1 MPSKLVQFI
10 KQNKTRIDLAK
21 SGSLLIL
28 GIAMLVLLIVL
39 AVTLANGTRELIHIA
54 STGID
59 TLQETLSSVNDGLN
73 NVSSSFDTLKDSLQ
87 TVKDYVYGIEPI
99 LENMTD
105 LVGSDL
111 VKIAQDGQ
119 NSLKAAAQGSKLVD
133 DALTL
138 LSRLPL
144 LNFDYAPEK
153 ALNESLLELSETFG
167 SIPESLSGLEKEI
180 SNSAAN
186 ISTFD
191 TNFVDFN
198 TNIDDLKANVDNT
211 GSSLEGFI
219 DQLQSYQQKLPKVQR
234 TIITWIAVIT
244 CALCLLLLIWMV
256 NQFFTFIMALEA
268 IKSDKIAMRKRPEA

>member
-59 TLQETLSSVNDGLN
+59 TLQETLSSANDGLN

-111 VKIAQDGQ
+111 VKIAHDGQ

-191 TNFVDFN
+191 TNFIDFN
-198 TNIDDLKANVDNT
+198 ANIDNLKTNVDET

-268 IKSDKIAMRKRPEA
+268 IKSDKIAMLKRPEA

>member
-10 KQNKTRIDLAK
+10 KRNKTRIDLAK
-21 SGSLLIL
+21 SGFSLVL
-28 GIAMLVLLIVL
+28 GIAMLVLLIIL
-39 AVTLANGTRELIHIA
+39 AVTLADGTRELIRIA
-54 STGID
+54 SNGID

-73 NVSSSFDTLKDSLQ
+73 NVSSSFDTLKGSLQ

-105 LVGSDL
+105 LIGSDL

-119 NSLKAAAQGSKLVD
+119 NSLEAAAQGSKLVD

-219 DQLQSYQQKLPKVQR
+219 DQLQSYQQKLPQVQR
-234 TIITWIAVIT
+234 AIITWIAIIT
-244 CALCLLLLIWMV
+244 CALCLFLIFWLI
-256 NQFFTFIMALEA
+256 NQFFTFIMALETL
-268 IKSDKIAMRKRPEA
+268 KSDKIAMLKRPEA